1 MNQNST
7 TLLAR
12 SNAFLK
18 KPNPDILAL
27 VLLLALSLAFFI
39 ILTNPPKPDPR
50 IYYQVASVEL
60 VSYKTDLIQKVPLEA
75 NQSAQRKLSLRQM
88 TKMTSIANADCN
100 KLLSSYEDIK
110 AVNFTTILIS
120 IYDGSHYIHLD
131 IRLKATLS
139 DRVEPEDKRFHQ
151 TFNFVGDSIQII
163 ETKFLY

>member
-1 MNQNST
+1 MNQDFT

-18 KPNPDILAL
+18 KPNPKILAL
-27 VLLLALSLAFFI
+27 VILLALSLAFF

-50 IYYQVASVEL
+50 IYDQVASVEL

-120 IYDGSHYIHLD
+120 IYDGSPYIHLD

-139 DRVEPEDKRFHQ
+139 DRVKPEDKRFHQ